1 MSVKT
6 ALVTGGASGLG
17 YEFAVLL
24 AQDSHNL
31 ILIDIDSNKLSETKK
46 ELESKYSIKVT
57 TLTKYLSI
65 QNISEEIFEEIDE
78 IPIDV
83 LINNAG
89 IALMNHL
96 VFTPLGKAED
106 IFKTNFLGTFLLTRE
121 VVKIM
126 TKKKFGRIINFSSV
140 AVPLSIEGEAVYASS
155 KAAIETFTKIAARE
169 VSEFNITVNALAPT
183 PIKTDLIR
191 TLPKDKITKLISQQ
205 AIKRLG
211 TFKDVS
217 NVVDFFIKKESD
229 FITGQIV
236 YLGGV

>member
-1 MSVKT
+1 MNSV
-6 ALVTGGASGLG
+6 
-17 YEFAVLL
+17 
-24 AQDSHNL
+24 
-31 ILIDIDSNKLSETKK
+31 ILITGTSKGIGEYLANYYLGKDNIVVGCSRRVSNIDNKNYFHFKLDVTDEK
-46 ELESKYSIKVT
+46 EVIKMLRKVY
-57 TLTKYLSI
+57 KD
-65 QNISEEIFEEIDE
+65 FRK
-78 IPIDV
+78 IDV

>member
-1 MSVKT
+1 MNSV
-6 ALVTGGASGLG
+6 
-17 YEFAVLL
+17 
-24 AQDSHNL
+24 
-31 ILIDIDSNKLSETKK
+31 ILITGTSKGIGEYLANYYLGKDNIVVGCSRRASNIDNKNYYHFKLDVTDEK
-46 ELESKYSIKVT
+46 EVIKMVRKVYKD
-57 TLTKYLSI
+57 LRK
-65 QNISEEIFEEIDE
+65 
-78 IPIDV
+78 IDV

-96 VFTPLGKAED
+96 IFTPLNKAED

-126 TKKKFGRIINFSSV
+126 TKKKFGRIVNFSSI

-155 KAAIETFTKIAARE
+155 KAAIETFTKISARE
-169 VSEFNITVNALAPT
+169 VSEFNITVNAVAPT

-191 TLPKDKITKLISQQ
+191 TLPKEKITKLVNQQ

-217 NVVDFFIKKESD
+217 NVVDFFIKEESD